1 MELYQLAYFLEAA
14 RQRNFTRAAARLRLA
29 QAALSE
35 QIRKL
40 EADVGAALFH
50 RGRRESVLTAAGET
64 LRHHAEALLERADTA
79 RKAVQEVAG
88 LRGGRLSV
96 GAIPSVSA
104 CLLPQAVAAF
114 RGKHPQVELALF
126 EGTSEA
132 VAQWVE
138 NGRVELGIVQLPTT
152 GGRFEERLLLTEP
165 FVALLPSTHPAA
177 QQRSVSLE
185 KLSAESYVLYKGRA
199 RDTAL
204 AACRAA
210 GFEPRVACESSELE
224 TIRSLVGAGLGIALL
239 PQLAT
244 RQPIAHCAAVG
255 IRGATVERQ
264 VALLTRPAQRASPGA
279 EAFIRSVLSQCGSF
293 ERKRTVAR
301 KLVAGIGVR

>member
-1 MELYQLAYFLEAA
+1 MQASMELYQLEYFLETA
-14 RQRNFTRAAARLRLA
+14 RQRNFTRAASRLHLA

-40 EADVGAALFH
+40 EAELGTPLFH
-50 RGRRESVLTAAGET
+50 RGRRESALTAAGET
-64 LRHHAEALLERADTA
+64 LRLHAEGLLERAEAA
-79 RKAVQEVAG
+79 RRAVQDVAG

-104 CLLPQAVAAF
+104 CLLPGAIAEF
-114 RGKHPQVELALF
+114 RGNHPMVELALF

-138 NGRVELGIVQLPTT
+138 SGRVELGIVQLPTA
-152 GGRFEERLLLTEP
+152 GGRFEEHLLLTEN
-165 FVALLPSTHPAA
+165 FLALVPSAHPAA
-177 QQRSVSLE
+177 RQRSISLA
-185 KLSAESYVLYKGRA
+185 KLAGEPFVLYKGRA

-210 GFEPRVACESSELE
+210 GFEPRIACESSELE

-239 PQLAT
+239 PKLAT
-244 RQPIAHCAAVG
+244 RQAAANCTALQL
-255 IRGATVERQ
+255 RGAPVERQ
-264 VALLTRPAQRASPGA
+264 VALLSRAGHNPSPGGA
-279 EAFIRSVLSQCGSF
+279 VFTQCILAQC
-293 ERKRTVAR
+293 RACKRPDSPKQVH
-301 KLVAGIGVR
+301 